1 MDFFKKIVEF
11 IQSTQVLQQFQEVD
25 AVGLFTNP
33 WFLVPLVC
41 LIGYLLYK
49 QDFREI
55 IVIIIGFGCWH
66 ISGTEYMNS
75 LIVNNE
81 IQLAKVLPV
90 VFGAACILGL
100 VIYMYFGRSD

>member
-1 MDFFKKIVEF
+1 MDFFMKIIEF
-11 IQSTQVLQQFQEVD
+11 IQSTQVLQQFKEVD

-55 IVIIIGFGCWH
+55 IVIIIGFGVWH
-66 ISGTEYMNS
+66 ISGTEYMAT
-75 LIVNNE
+75 LIVDDE

-90 VFGAACILGL
+90 VFGAACLLGII
-100 VIYMYFGRSD
+100 IYMYFGRSD

>member
-55 IVIIIGFGCWH
+55 IVIILGFGCWH
-66 ISGTEYMNS
+66 ISGTEYINT
-75 LIVNNE
+75 LIVDDE

-90 VFGAACILGL
+90 VFGAACILGII
-100 VIYMYFGRSD
+100 IYMYFGRSD

>member
-1 MDFFKKIVEF
+1 MDFFTKITEF

-66 ISGTEYMNS
+66 ISGTEYMQT
-75 LIVNNE
+75 LIVDDE

-90 VFGAACILGL
+90 VFGAACILGII
-100 VIYMYFGRSD
+100 IYMYFGRSD

>member
-1 MDFFKKIVEF
+1 MDFFTKIVEF
-11 IQSTQVLQQFQEVD
+11 IHSTQVLQQFKDVD
-25 AVGLFTNP
+25 AVALFTNP
-33 WFLVPLVC
+33 WFLVPFIC
-41 LIGYLLYK
+41 LISYMLYK

-55 IVIIIGFGCWH
+55 IVIFIGFGCWH
-66 ISGTEYMNS
+66 ISGTEYMNT

-100 VIYMYFGRSD
+100 IIYMYFGRSD

>member
-1 MDFFKKIVEF
+1 MDFLTKIVEF
-11 IQSTQVLQQFQEVD
+11 IHSTQVLQQFKEVD

-33 WFLVPLVC
+33 WFLVPLIC
-41 LIGYLLYK
+41 LLGYMLYK
-49 QDFREI
+49 QDFKEI
-55 IVIIIGFGCWH
+55 VVIFLGFGCWH

-90 VFGAACILGL
+90 VFGAACVLGL
-100 VIYMYFGRSD
+100 IIYMYFGRSD

>member
-1 MDFFKKIVEF
+1 MDFITKIIDF
-11 IQSTQVLQQFQEVD
+11 IHSTQVLQQFKEVD

-55 IVIIIGFGCWH
+55 ILIIIGFGCWH
-66 ISGTEYMNS
+66 IFGTEYMQT
-75 LIVNNE
+75 LIVNDE

-90 VFGAACILGL
+90 VFGAACILGII
-100 VIYMYFGRSD
+100 IYMYFGRSD

>member
-1 MDFFKKIVEF
+1 MDFFTKITEF

-55 IVIIIGFGCWH
+55 IVIILGFGCWH
-66 ISGTEYMNS
+66 ISGTEYINT
-75 LIVNNE
+75 LIVDDE

-90 VFGAACILGL
+90 VFGAACILGII
-100 VIYMYFGRSD
+100 IYMYFGRSD